1 MPERGRKVRM
11 SFPSWACDVHAS
23 GKYIQWGKGMQNN
36 GWGESGGIEIVSR
49 LPAVQYTGM

>member
-36 GWGESGGIEIVSR
+36 GWGESGGIEVVNR